1 MTSLSRPNSSNLNA
15 LTSVRWLNAVRL
27 SSPPLFWAGLSL
39 LAISLICAA
48 LPLVDDRVFQGVSV
62 WLKPWKFQVSVGFYF
77 LTLALFMVFLPKC
90 ALSRLPVRALVWVS
104 VSCGLFEVIYVSLQG
119 VRGLGSHYNTG
130 TPFYALMYALMG
142 LGAVF
147 LTGASLALAVVIGRS
162 DDYAAPSV
170 LKLSI
175 VLGLTL
181 TFFLGTGFGVYLGGN
196 PGGHWVGGVLS
207 DAGGLPVLHWS
218 RTGGDLRVAHFFG
231 IHAMHFLPAFG
242 ALLVALRIRV
252 TVARVAVWC
261 FAALLVAV
269 SMWSFVHALNGRPFI
284 A

>member
-1 MTSLSRPNSSNLNA
+1 MTALPLPNSNNLNA
-15 LTSVRWLNAVRL
+15 MASVRWLSTLRL

-39 LAISLICAA
+39 LATSLIFAV

-62 WLKPWKFQVSVGFYF
+62 WLKPWKFQVSVGLYF
-77 LTLALFMVFLPKC
+77 LTLALFMVFLPKA
-90 ALSRLPVRALVWVS
+90 ALSRLPVRALVWVT

-119 VRGLGSHYNTG
+119 ARGLGSHFNNG

-142 LGAVF
+142 LGAVL
-147 LTGASLALAVVIGRS
+147 LTGASLALAVVIARS
-162 DDYAAPSV
+162 DDYAAPSA

-181 TFFLGTGFGVYLGGN
+181 TFFLGTGFGAYLGGN

-207 DAGGLPVLHWS
+207 DAGGLPILHWS

-242 ALLVALRIRV
+242 ALLVAFRVRV

-269 SMWSFVHALNGRPFI
+269 SMWSFVQALNGRPFL

>member
-1 MTSLSRPNSSNLNA
+1 MTALPLPNSNNLNA
-15 LTSVRWLNAVRL
+15 MASVRWLSILRL

-39 LAISLICAA
+39 LATALIFAV

-62 WLKPWKFQVSVGFYF
+62 WLKPWKFQVSVGLYF
-77 LTLALFMVFLPKC
+77 LTLALFMVFLPKA
-90 ALSRLPVRALVWVS
+90 ALSRLPVRALVWVT

-119 VRGLGSHYNTG
+119 ARGLGSHFNDG

-142 LGAVF
+142 LGAVL
-147 LTGASLALAVVIGRS
+147 LTGASLALAVVIARS
-162 DDYAAPSV
+162 DDYAAPSA

-181 TFFLGTGFGVYLGGN
+181 TFLLGTGFGAYLGGN

-242 ALLVALRIRV
+242 AFVVALRV
-252 TVARVAVWC
+252 PATVARVAVWC

-269 SMWSFVHALNGRPFI
+269 SMWSFVQALNGRPFL